1 MPDLL
6 DRDTA
11 KILLKTIKHLFYEIM
26 RLPPL
31 ADNNIKRLSEL
42 LTNT

>member
-6 DRDTA
+6 DRDTT
-11 KILLKTIKHLFYEIM
+11 KILLKTIKRLFYEIM

-31 ADNNIKRLSEL
+31 ADNNIKKV
-42 LTNT
+42 T